1 MSEAHTLAS
10 PLPTAPERLA
20 GEDGT
25 PRFGLYV
32 GSVAD
37 ARFGTLKHVPGLLER
52 RLIEKRWQYVF
63 LSTPEMMLALA
74 VIDCGYLSTGICA
87 VFDRGSGRMLVD
99 DNPVLPPICAQV
111 GEEPSRG
118 MSARLLGPRIRAR
131 MQRAGSRMSIQATW
145 AHADVDLLLETD
157 RAPPPITAIAPAG
170 AAGRFDLTQKTV
182 LIPAEGEVRAGNV
195 HFPVHGAFA
204 GLDYTHGL
212 LARETAWRWAFG
224 CGRAGP
230 RLVAFNFSDGFL
242 QGDGEN
248 AAWIDGEPR
257 AVGPVTF
264 SFESKAP
271 LAPWRVQGA
280 EGRVD
285 LTFRPEGFRAQTIDL
300 KLIASRY
307 LQPFGTFSGQIDG
320 VAIEGLPGVTEDHV
334 ARW

>member
-1 MSEAHTLAS
+1 MSEAHTLTS

-20 GEDGT
+20 AEDGT
-25 PRFGLYV
+25 PRFGLYA

-37 ARFGTLKHVPGLLER
+37 ARFGTLKHLPGLLER

-111 GEEPSRG
+111 AEEPSSG

-170 AAGRFDLTQKTV
+170 AAIST
-182 LIPAEGEVRAGNV
+182 P
-195 HFPVHGAFA
+195 
-204 GLDYTHGL
+204 
-212 LARETAWRWAFG
+212 
-224 CGRAGP
+224 
-230 RLVAFNFSDGFL
+230 
-242 QGDGEN
+242 GDS
-248 AAWIDGEPR
+248 A
-257 AVGPVTF
+257 
-264 SFESKAP
+264 SAP
-271 LAPWRVQGA
+271 
-280 EGRVD
+280 
-285 LTFRPEGFRAQTIDL
+285 T
-300 KLIASRY
+300 K
-307 LQPFGTFSGQIDG
+307 
-320 VAIEGLPGVTEDHV
+320 
-334 ARW
+334 